1 MNLMDALIRNPGI
14 EDNKYASSSGHL
26 SKMLSSK
33 RYNVLYTR
41 GGLLGLEKGFKTD
54 KSAGLSV
61 DERTVGES
69 VAYEEVVTINAPN
82 SALLVMDCLIA
93 RLDP

>member
-1 MNLMDALIRNPGI
+1 MNLVDSLIRASGI
-14 EDNKYASSSGHL
+14 EYNKYASSPGHL

-33 RYNVLYTR
+33 RYSVLYTQ
-41 GGLLGLEKGFKTD
+41 GDLLGSERGLKTYRN
-54 KSAGLSV
+54 AGLSV
-61 DERTVGES
+61 DQRTVGES